1 MNSELQNY
9 KYLYKRN
16 KPVLITIL
24 GFVFALFALIRI
36 TYNPVFSLV
45 LGIIALLLIFFESG
59 IEFDFNKNTY
69 HLINSFGPWCIGD
82 WKPIPSLNYISVFN
96 VNLVSSLTGKSGASV
111 NSKQGVYQVNIITEK
126 NLQLRV
132 LETEDIDEAFQFAKD
147 FAPNL
152 DLKIWDATS
161 KKGKWLQR

>member
-1 MNSELQNY
+1 
-9 KYLYKRN
+9 
-16 KPVLITIL
+16 
-24 GFVFALFALIRI
+24 
-36 TYNPVFSLV
+36 
-45 LGIIALLLIFFESG
+45 
-59 IEFDFNKNTY
+59 
-69 HLINSFGPWCIGD
+69 
-82 WKPIPSLNYISVFN
+82 
-96 VNLVSSLTGKSGASV
+96 VSSLTGKSGASV